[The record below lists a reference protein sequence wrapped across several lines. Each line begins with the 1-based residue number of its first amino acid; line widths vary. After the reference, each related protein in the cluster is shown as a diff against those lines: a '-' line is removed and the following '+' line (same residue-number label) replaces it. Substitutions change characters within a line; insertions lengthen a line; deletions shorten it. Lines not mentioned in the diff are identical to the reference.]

1 MSKSNNVFTL
11 GCRLNFWESN
21 QINDL
26 LASTHKSGVV
36 VFNTCSVTNEAVKR
50 SQKVIR
56 SFSKKNPEAK
66 IVVTGCGVESDKEL
80 FEEMDEVSEVV
91 KNSEKLNAKI
101 WNKIS
106 GSYASDLKIDNFVN
120 KENPSNSS
128 VRKFVKIQNG
138 CNHSC
143 TFCIIPACRGKS
155 VSRSAEEINHDI
167 KLNLK
172 KNIKEIIL
180 TGVDITSWGEDF
192 EDKLFLSDL
201 IEKILSTHPQLE
213 RLRLSSIDVAEIDDK
228 LMNLIGT
235 ENRLMPHLHFS
246 LQSFDDMILK
256 RMKRRHSTQHVRK
269 LFKEIK
275 NVRPELTFGADFI
288 TGFPTETDDMFNNT
302 LKAVEELEISHLHI
316 FPYSEKRGTP
326 AARMPQV
333 PIHVRRERAKIL
345 RKKGLQVFLQKLHS
359 QVNVK
364 HRVLIE
370 DEGGTGRTMNNFRVK
385 TVNTSKGQFVDIIP
399 KKISDNMLL

>member
-370 DEGGTGRTMNNFRVK
+370 DESGTGRTMNNFRVK